1 VNPYPFD
8 YEILKRLVVIK
19 VSLFSTALNIE
30 SFVSSSEEGFLYQ
43 CDNGIMQNHWS

>member
-1 VNPYPFD
+1 MVGCD
-8 YEILKRLVVIK
+8 AK
-19 VSLFSTALNIE
+19 VPLFSTALNTG